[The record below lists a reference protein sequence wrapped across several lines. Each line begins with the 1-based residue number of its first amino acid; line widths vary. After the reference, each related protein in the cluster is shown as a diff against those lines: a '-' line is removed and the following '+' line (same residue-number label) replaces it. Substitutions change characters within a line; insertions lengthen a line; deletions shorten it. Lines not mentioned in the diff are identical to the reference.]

1 MTARKNNKETTGN
14 NLPNL
19 SAQTNEMIDD
29 DYPPE
34 SAIKPE
40 FIKSVLRA
48 SAEIKQGKGII
59 YDSMEDFIR
68 HLEE

>member
-1 MTARKNNKETTGN
+1 MTARRSNNKRTKNT
-14 NLPNL
+14 LPKL

-48 SAEIKQGKGII
+48 SAEIKQGKGIV

-68 HLEE
+68 HLAE

>member
-1 MTARKNNKETTGN
+1 
-14 NLPNL
+14 
-19 SAQTNEMIDD
+19 MIDD

-48 SAEIKQGKGII
+48 SAEIKQGKGIV

-68 HLEE
+68 HLAE